1 MAGVEDPSF
10 DAESLR
16 SLTDFGRPFIRRLS
30 RDLVRVDESVRGRDP
45 SASSSGALLPGRGG
59 PSRGNGPVSRSRC
72 GLGSRTTVRNDFL
85 PPLIHPE
92 LEVEGS
98 LKTTQKTSSV
108 NGRDS
113 ETKDG
118 FLR

>member
-1 MAGVEDPSF
+1 M
-10 DAESLR
+10 
-16 SLTDFGRPFIRRLS
+16 
-30 RDLVRVDESVRGRDP
+30 
-45 SASSSGALLPGRGG
+45 
-59 PSRGNGPVSRSRC
+59 
-72 GLGSRTTVRNDFL
+72 RNDFL